1 MFMESLWLQ
10 KVRLRL
16 PNILMTYTMPKLIEI
31 VGEDGATK
39 LVEKPRT
46 FNVDKAELSSGS
58 RGTLGIEFRNRE
70 QMADRKAIR
79 LDVEAEE
86 ERNYLAGKP
95 YEKIVMTYDRLRDL
109 SFDIEIVP
117 ETLWQASQSISM
129 ALVSEKVQF
138 INKVFPE
145 YFAENKELLFRD
157 MIKNYNDDPGRYKL
171 PKPMNF
177 TEEKGLE
184 LAGAVAGTKS
194 AGAGGSAV
202 DALAGEAGGIPQ
214 E

>member
-1 MFMESLWLQ
+1 
-10 KVRLRL
+10 
-16 PNILMTYTMPKLIEI
+16 
-31 VGEDGATK
+31 
-39 LVEKPRT
+39 
-46 FNVDKAELSSGS
+46 
-58 RGTLGIEFRNRE
+58 
-70 QMADRKAIR
+70 MA
-79 LDVEAEE
+79 
-86 ERNYLAGKP
+86 
-95 YEKIVMTYDRLRDL
+95 YDRLQRL
-109 SFDIEIVP
+109 AFDMEIIP
-117 ETLWQASQSISM
+117 ETLWQASQSINM